1 MDKQISNPVSGANRP
16 RAAELMATRGLAALV
31 ATTPENINY
40 ILGSQLRASN
50 WTMQIY
56 AVLPREPETRPC
68 VIIPTNRLGVI
79 AQLGITGA
87 DLYVYSDFL
96 WRGLSK
102 ASHPLRISIFFTLC
116 CRIRQPMWVRLRRWR
131 RLLKILG
138 LKDKQ

>member
-56 AVLPREPETRPC
+56 AVLPRKPETRPC

-87 DLYVYSDFL
+87 DLYVYSDFFVEGSVEGKPSTPDIDL
-96 WRGLSK
+96 
-102 ASHPLRISIFFTLC
+102 FTLC
-116 CRIRQPMWVRLRRWR
+116 CRIRQPMRGRLKRWR
-131 RLLKILG
+131 RLLKILDS
-138 LKDKQ
+138 KDKQ

>member
-1 MDKQISNPVSGANRP
+1 MDNQQQSSVSGVNRP
-16 RAAELMATRGLAALV
+16 RAAEHMALHGLSALV

-56 AVLPREPETRPC
+56 AVLPQDVNARPA

-79 AQLGITGA
+79 AQMGISGA

-96 WRGLSK
+96 WK
-102 ASHPLRISIFFTLC
+102 APSLAKHLHQISIC
-116 CRIRQPMWVRLRRWR
+116 SIP
-131 RLLKILG
+131 
-138 LKDKQ
+138 